1 MKRRQVMQPSNN
13 ARYLLFSLHL
23 LEGEILN
30 GIMSSMNKKRTI
42 KFGLSGLLTALVLFV
57 GGCQRTT
64 AIKLPDSVNT
74 PIPATATLQPS
85 STPTITATATLA
97 KTATALPSPTS
108 TPRSHQIKLGET
120 MGGIAWQ
127 YGVPLDA
134 LIALNPDINPYAMK
148 VGETV
153 LIPAETLTPANQ
165 TPVPTTIAMPVDSL
179 TCTRM
184 PDDGVRCFAW
194 VQNTLDTALENVS
207 ISVNIADLEASQ
219 VFARQA
225 DAPLNVLLPGDKM
238 PFTVYFP
245 PEIPQPFQFSAQLS
259 SAIPLDDPTGRYQPL
274 NLNDVV
280 IDISKEAD
288 MATVSGSFT
297 TESPVSSV
305 RIAAAAVNSAGE
317 IIGLRIWQSDG
328 AGIEDQTAFELQVY
342 AVSGSID
349 QVLIFSEAIN

>member
-1 MKRRQVMQPSNN
+1 MKWRQVMQPSNN
-13 ARYLLFSLHL
+13 ARNLIISLLL

-30 GIMSSMNKKRTI
+30 GIMSFMNKNRTI
-42 KFGLSGLLTALVLFV
+42 KSGLSSLLTALLLFV
-57 GGCQRTT
+57 GGCQHTT
-64 AIKLPDSVNT
+64 GIILPDNINT
-74 PIPATATLQPS
+74 PIPATATLRPS

-127 YGVPLDA
+127 YGVPLDS

-148 VGETV
+148 VGDTV
-153 LIPAETLTPANQ
+153 LIPAETLTPSNQ
-165 TPVPTTIAMPVDSL
+165 TPVPTTIAMPVESL
-179 TCTRM
+179 TCTRLQ
-184 PDDGVRCFAW
+184 DQGVRCFAW

-225 DAPLNVLLPGDKM
+225 DAPLNVLLPADRM

-245 PEIPQPFQFSAQLS
+245 PEMPQPFQFSAQLS
-259 SAIPLDDPTGRYQPL
+259 SAIPLDDPTGRYLPL
-274 NLNDVV
+274 SLSDVV
-280 IDISKEAD
+280 IDINKEAD
-288 MATVSGSFT
+288 MAAVSGSFT
-297 TESPVSSV
+297 VANPASSV
-305 RIAAAAVNSAGE
+305 RIVAAAVNSAGE
-317 IIGLRIWQSDG
+317 ILGLRIWQSDG
-328 AGIEDQTAFELQVY
+328 AGIEDQTGFELQVY